1 MHNYSIDSLSEERT
15 TSILKQMGEL
25 AIKIHK
31 NPQNKALLMRYFFR
45 VLLLEPKAHNPNIE
59 ESSRHLRRIYQKITT
74 KSTKEKLNILND
86 LYNELK
92 DIMDNSPKEAH
103 IPYYQLVN
111 KFYSIANF
119 QVLHNEGDDSGWKS
133 IRDKYKAM
141 LDYSI
146 PKVYIKEP
154 AAYFEEGGLEQI
166 DKRIKCAEAALKK
179 SEEQLQNDYNQLMA
193 LKESDSD
200 SDSKKE
206 KFEEIQAMEKEINE
220 KIKQI
225 KGSHFLILQMKI
237 AIETLG
243 YESTPN
249 TFELFSGICE
259 ELREK
264 SNEEEI
270 SRIESDCDFCLMLFE
285 AC

>member
-1 MHNYSIDSLSEERT
+1 MHNYSIDSMSEERT

-25 AIKIHK
+25 AIKIQK
-31 NPQNKALLMRYFFR
+31 SPQNKALQMRYYFR
-45 VLLLEPKAHNPNIE
+45 VLLLDPKPHDSNLQ
-59 ESSRHLRRIYQKITT
+59 ESPRHLRRIYQKITT

-119 QVLHNEGDDSGWKS
+119 QVLHNEGDNSGWKS
-133 IRDKYKAM
+133 IRDKYKNM

-166 DKRIKCAEAALKK
+166 DKRIQCAEVALKK
-179 SEEQLQNDYNQLMA
+179 SEEELQNDYKQLMI
-193 LKESDSD
+193 LKESNSESD
-200 SDSKKE
+200 AKKE
-206 KFEEIQAMEKEINE
+206 KSKEILQMEKEIDE
-220 KIKQI
+220 KRKQI

-237 AIETLG
+237 AVESLG
-243 YESTPN
+243 YGSTPN
-249 TFELFSGICE
+249 TFKLFLGICKE
-259 ELREK
+259 IRDK

-270 SRIESDCDFCLMLFE
+270 SRIESDCDFCLILFGE
-285 AC
+285 C